1 MMNGY
6 KGAHMKGIKRERF
19 KSVLLVCLVFS
30 SLLLSYLI
38 ITYKPDYELFTRRSQ
53 QKLPEADKNN
63 LVGFLIPD
71 SVVKTY
77 PGMREE
83 AIVPNSITKIAT
95 VEAVKDKKVLK
106 ELLIELANSQSI
118 EVRVRNRNIEDIT
131 TNNTSEKISINYQ
144 ETLDSSLV
152 KSLFFSEENSN
163 VSLEFDTLVMLKDRP
178 NMLYLYKK
186 DDKNYLQVT
195 LKESLY
201 DKINEKFNETKKN
214 YAKYSLNN
222 KFIYLKEADEEKVI
236 DEYSAEEVN
245 ITRLAKDVFEKK
257 DDVRVGADN
266 EITDGYAILKSQN
279 HRIVYTN
286 PSNEGG
292 KEVGTTV
299 AINNTINFLELG
311 YASDTNYQLTTSL
324 DGITIF
330 QETHKESIV
339 FSKEGHADIVSEDN
353 SNGIYRLTSPK
364 KLTKTYLSSKEVN
377 LFEVEKTEYVIN
389 CLYNNTNL
397 KNVTDIVLGYEKTYN
412 KENNSFSYTPAW
424 YVKYNNRYIS
434 FKKIKELVDGG
445 GKL

>member
-1 MMNGY
+1 
-6 KGAHMKGIKRERF
+6 MKGRKREQF

-38 ITYKPDYELFTRRSQ
+38 ITYKPDYELFTRRTQ
-53 QKLPEADKNN
+53 QKVQEGDKNN

-71 SVVKTY
+71 VMVKTY

-83 AIVPNSITKIAT
+83 AIVPNSITKISS
-95 VEAVKDKKVLK
+95 VEAVKDKQTLK
-106 ELLIELANSQSI
+106 ELLVELSKGEST

-131 TNNTSEKISINYQ
+131 TNNTSEKISIVYQ
-144 ETLDSSLV
+144 EVLDSSLV
-152 KSLFFSEENSN
+152 KTLFFSEENSN
-163 VSLEFDTLVMLKDRP
+163 VSLEFDTIVLLKDRP

-195 LKESLY
+195 LKEAVY
-201 DKINEKFNETKKN
+201 DKINEKFNETKKD

-364 KLTKTYLSSKEVN
+364 RLTKTYLSSKEVG

-389 CLYNNTNL
+389 YLYNNTNL

-434 FKKIKELVDGG
+434 FKKIKELVAGG

>member
-1 MMNGY
+1 
-6 KGAHMKGIKRERF
+6 MKGRKRERF
-19 KSVLLVCLVFS
+19 KSILLVCLVFS

-38 ITYKPDYELFTRRSQ
+38 ITYKPDYELFTRRTQ
-53 QKLPEADKNN
+53 QKVQEGDKNN

-71 SVVKTY
+71 VMVKTY

-83 AIVPNSITKIAT
+83 AIVPNSITKISS
-95 VEAVKDKKVLK
+95 VEAVKDKQTLK
-106 ELLIELANSQSI
+106 ELLVELSKGEST

-131 TNNTSEKISINYQ
+131 TNNTSEKISIVYQ
-144 ETLDSSLV
+144 EALDSALV
-152 KSLFFSEENSN
+152 KALFFSEENSN
-163 VSLEFDTLVMLKDRP
+163 VSLEFDTIALLKDRP

-195 LKESLY
+195 LKEAVY
-201 DKINEKFNETKKN
+201 DKINEKFNETKKD

-236 DEYSAEEVN
+236 DEYSVEEVN
-245 ITRLAKDVFEKK
+245 ITRLAKDVFVKK
-257 DDVRVGADN
+257 DDVRVGSDN

-299 AINNTINFLELG
+299 AINNTVNFLELG

-364 KLTKTYLSSKEVN
+364 KLTKTYLSSKQVN

-389 CLYNNTNL
+389 YLYNNTNL

-412 KENNSFSYTPAW
+412 KENNSFSYTPTW
-424 YVKYNNRYIS
+424 YVKYNNRYVS

>member
-1 MMNGY
+1 
-6 KGAHMKGIKRERF
+6 MKGRKRERF
-19 KSVLLVCLVFS
+19 KSILLVCLVFS

-38 ITYKPDYELFTRRSQ
+38 ITYKPDYELFTRRTQ
-53 QKLPEADKNN
+53 QKVQEGDKNN

-71 SVVKTY
+71 VMVKTY

-83 AIVPNSITKIAT
+83 AIVPNSITKISS
-95 VEAVKDKKVLK
+95 VEAVKDKQTLK
-106 ELLIELANSQSI
+106 ELLVELSKGEST
-118 EVRVRNRNIEDIT
+118 EVRVRNKNIEDIT
-131 TNNTSEKISINYQ
+131 TNNTSEKISIVYQ
-144 ETLDSSLV
+144 EALDSTLV
-152 KSLFFSEENSN
+152 KALFFSEENSN
-163 VSLEFDTLVMLKDRP
+163 VSLEFDTIALLKDRP

-195 LKESLY
+195 LKEAVY
-201 DKINEKFNETKKN
+201 DKINEKFNETKKD

-222 KFIYLKEADEEKVI
+222 KFIYLKEVDEEKVI
-236 DEYSAEEVN
+236 DEYSVEEVN
-245 ITRLAKDVFEKK
+245 ITRLAKDVFVKK
-257 DDVRVGADN
+257 DDVRVGSDN

-299 AINNTINFLELG
+299 AINNTVNFLELG

-364 KLTKTYLSSKEVN
+364 KLTKTYLSSKQVN

-389 CLYNNTNL
+389 YLYNNTNL

-412 KENNSFSYTPAW
+412 KENNSFSYTPTW
-424 YVKYNNRYIS
+424 YVKYNNRYVS

>member
-1 MMNGY
+1 
-6 KGAHMKGIKRERF
+6 MKGRKRERF
-19 KSVLLVCLVFS
+19 KSILLVCLVFS

-38 ITYKPDYELFTRRSQ
+38 ITYKPDYELFTRRTQ
-53 QKLPEADKNN
+53 QKVQEGDKNN

-71 SVVKTY
+71 VMVKTY

-83 AIVPNSITKIAT
+83 AIVPNSITKISS
-95 VEAVKDKKVLK
+95 VEAVKDKQTLK
-106 ELLIELANSQSI
+106 ELLVELSKGEST

-131 TNNTSEKISINYQ
+131 TNNTSEKISIVYQ
-144 ETLDSSLV
+144 EALDSALV
-152 KSLFFSEENSN
+152 KALFFSEENSN
-163 VSLEFDTLVMLKDRP
+163 VSLEFDTIALLKDRP

-195 LKESLY
+195 LKEAVY
-201 DKINEKFNETKKN
+201 DKINEKFNETKKD

-364 KLTKTYLSSKEVN
+364 KLTKTYLSSKEVS

-389 CLYNNTNL
+389 YLYNNTNL

-424 YVKYNNRYIS
+424 YVKYNNRYMS

>member
-1 MMNGY
+1 M
-6 KGAHMKGIKRERF
+6 
-19 KSVLLVCLVFS
+19 FS

-38 ITYKPDYELFTRRSQ
+38 ITYKPDYELFTRRTQ
-53 QKLPEADKNN
+53 QKVQEGDKNN

-71 SVVKTY
+71 VMVKTY

-83 AIVPNSITKIAT
+83 AIVPNSITKISS
-95 VEAVKDKKVLK
+95 VEAVKDKQTLK
-106 ELLIELANSQSI
+106 ELLVELSKGEST

-131 TNNTSEKISINYQ
+131 TNNTSEKISIVYQ
-144 ETLDSSLV
+144 EALDSALV
-152 KSLFFSEENSN
+152 KALFFSEENSN
-163 VSLEFDTLVMLKDRP
+163 VSLEFDTIALLKDRP

-195 LKESLY
+195 LKEAVY
-201 DKINEKFNETKKN
+201 DKINEKFNETKKD

-236 DEYSAEEVN
+236 DEYSVEEVN
-245 ITRLAKDVFEKK
+245 ITRLAKDVFVKK
-257 DDVRVGADN
+257 DDVRVGSDN

-299 AINNTINFLELG
+299 AINNTVNFLELG

-364 KLTKTYLSSKEVN
+364 KLTKTYLSSKQVN

-389 CLYNNTNL
+389 YLYNNTNL

-412 KENNSFSYTPAW
+412 KENNSFSYTPTW
-424 YVKYNNRYIS
+424 YVKYNNRYVS

>member
-1 MMNGY
+1 
-6 KGAHMKGIKRERF
+6 MKGRKREQF

-38 ITYKPDYELFTRRSQ
+38 ITYKPDYELFTRRTQ
-53 QKLPEADKNN
+53 QKVQEGDKNN

-71 SVVKTY
+71 VMVKTY

-83 AIVPNSITKIAT
+83 AIVPNSITKISS
-95 VEAVKDKKVLK
+95 VEAVKDKKTLK
-106 ELLIELANSQSI
+106 ELLVELSKGEST

-131 TNNTSEKISINYQ
+131 TNNTSEKISIIYQ
-144 ETLDSSLV
+144 EVLDSSLV
-152 KSLFFSEENSN
+152 KTLFFSKENSN
-163 VSLEFDTLVMLKDRP
+163 VSLEFDTIVLLKDRP

-195 LKESLY
+195 LKEAVY
-201 DKINEKFNETKKN
+201 DKINEKFNETKKD

-364 KLTKTYLSSKEVN
+364 KLTKTYLSSKEVS

-389 CLYNNTNL
+389 YLYNNTNI

-424 YVKYNNRYIS
+424 YVKYNNRYMS

>member
-1 MMNGY
+1 
-6 KGAHMKGIKRERF
+6 MKGRKRERF
-19 KSVLLVCLVFS
+19 KSILLVCLVFS

-38 ITYKPDYELFTRRSQ
+38 ITYKPDYELFTRRTQ
-53 QKLPEADKNN
+53 QKVQEGDKNN

-71 SVVKTY
+71 VMVKTY

-83 AIVPNSITKIAT
+83 AIVPNSITKISS
-95 VEAVKDKKVLK
+95 VEAVKDKQTLK
-106 ELLIELANSQSI
+106 ELLVELSKGEST

-131 TNNTSEKISINYQ
+131 TNNTSEKISIVYQ
-144 ETLDSSLV
+144 EALDSALV
-152 KSLFFSEENSN
+152 KALFFSEENSN
-163 VSLEFDTLVMLKDRP
+163 VSLEFDTIALLKDRP

-195 LKESLY
+195 LKEAVY
-201 DKINEKFNETKKN
+201 DKINEKFNKTKKD

-245 ITRLAKDVFEKK
+245 ITRLAKDVFVKK
-257 DDVRVGADN
+257 DDVRVGSDN

-299 AINNTINFLELG
+299 AINNTVNFLELG

-364 KLTKTYLSSKEVN
+364 KLTKTYLSSKQVN

-389 CLYNNTNL
+389 YLYNNTNL

-412 KENNSFSYTPAW
+412 KENNSFSYTPTW
-424 YVKYNNRYIS
+424 YVKYNNRYVS

>member
-1 MMNGY
+1 
-6 KGAHMKGIKRERF
+6 MKGRKRERF
-19 KSVLLVCLVFS
+19 KSILLVCLVFS

-38 ITYKPDYELFTRRSQ
+38 ITYKPDYELFTRRTQ
-53 QKLPEADKNN
+53 QKVQEGDKNN

-71 SVVKTY
+71 VMVKTY

-83 AIVPNSITKIAT
+83 AIVPNSITKISS
-95 VEAVKDKKVLK
+95 VEAVKDKQTLK
-106 ELLIELANSQSI
+106 ELLVELSKGEST

-131 TNNTSEKISINYQ
+131 TNNTSEKISIVYQ
-144 ETLDSSLV
+144 EALDSALV
-152 KSLFFSEENSN
+152 KALFFSEENSN
-163 VSLEFDTLVMLKDRP
+163 VSLEFDTIALLKDRP

-195 LKESLY
+195 LKEAVY
-201 DKINEKFNETKKN
+201 DKINEKFNETKKD

-236 DEYSAEEVN
+236 DEYSVEEVN
-245 ITRLAKDVFEKK
+245 ITRLAKDVFVKK
-257 DDVRVGADN
+257 DDVRVGSDN

-299 AINNTINFLELG
+299 AINNTVNFLELG

-364 KLTKTYLSSKEVN
+364 KLTKTYLSSKQVN

-389 CLYNNTNL
+389 YLYNNTNL

>member
-1 MMNGY
+1 
-6 KGAHMKGIKRERF
+6 MKGRKRERF
-19 KSVLLVCLVFS
+19 KSILLVCLVFS

-38 ITYKPDYELFTRRSQ
+38 ITYKPDYELFTRRTQ
-53 QKLPEADKNN
+53 QKVQEGDKNN

-71 SVVKTY
+71 VMVKTY

-83 AIVPNSITKIAT
+83 AIVPNSITKISS
-95 VEAVKDKKVLK
+95 VEAVKDKQTLK
-106 ELLIELANSQSI
+106 ELLVELSKGEST

-131 TNNTSEKISINYQ
+131 TNNTSEKISIVYQ
-144 ETLDSSLV
+144 EALDSALV
-152 KSLFFSEENSN
+152 KALFFSEENSN
-163 VSLEFDTLVMLKDRP
+163 VSLEFDTIALLKDRP

-195 LKESLY
+195 LKEAVY
-201 DKINEKFNETKKN
+201 DKINEKFNETKKD

-236 DEYSAEEVN
+236 DEYSVEEVN
-245 ITRLAKDVFEKK
+245 ITRLAKDVFVKK
-257 DDVRVGADN
+257 DDVRVGSDN

-299 AINNTINFLELG
+299 AINNTVNFLELG

-364 KLTKTYLSSKEVN
+364 KLTKTYLSSKQVT

-389 CLYNNTNL
+389 YLYNNTNL

-412 KENNSFSYTPAW
+412 KENNSFSYTPTW
-424 YVKYNNRYIS
+424 YVKYNNRYVS

>member
-1 MMNGY
+1 
-6 KGAHMKGIKRERF
+6 MKGRKREQF

-38 ITYKPDYELFTRRSQ
+38 ITYKPDYELFTRRTQ
-53 QKLPEADKNN
+53 QKVQEGDKNN

-71 SVVKTY
+71 VMVKTY

-83 AIVPNSITKIAT
+83 AIVPNSITKISS
-95 VEAVKDKKVLK
+95 VEAVKDKKTLK
-106 ELLIELANSQSI
+106 ELLVELSKGEST

-131 TNNTSEKISINYQ
+131 TNNTSEKISIIYQ
-144 ETLDSSLV
+144 EVLDSSLV
-152 KSLFFSEENSN
+152 KTLFFSKENSN
-163 VSLEFDTLVMLKDRP
+163 VSLEFDTIVLLKDRP

-195 LKESLY
+195 LKEAVY
-201 DKINEKFNETKKN
+201 DKINEKFNETKKD

-330 QETHKESIV
+330 QETHKEAIV

-389 CLYNNTNL
+389 YLYNNTNL

>member
-1 MMNGY
+1 
-6 KGAHMKGIKRERF
+6 MKGRKRERF
-19 KSVLLVCLVFS
+19 KSILLVCLVFS

-38 ITYKPDYELFTRRSQ
+38 ITYKPDYELFTRRTQ
-53 QKLPEADKNN
+53 QKVQEGDKNN

-71 SVVKTY
+71 VMVKTY

-83 AIVPNSITKIAT
+83 AIVPNSITKISS
-95 VEAVKDKKVLK
+95 VEAVKDKQTLK
-106 ELLIELANSQSI
+106 ELLVELSKGEST

-131 TNNTSEKISINYQ
+131 TNNTSEKISIVYQ
-144 ETLDSSLV
+144 EALDSALV
-152 KSLFFSEENSN
+152 KALFFSEENSN
-163 VSLEFDTLVMLKDRP
+163 VSLEFDTIALLKDRP

-195 LKESLY
+195 LKEAVY
-201 DKINEKFNETKKN
+201 DKINEKFNETKKD

-236 DEYSAEEVN
+236 DEYSVEEVN
-245 ITRLAKDVFEKK
+245 ITRLAKDVFVKK
-257 DDVRVGADN
+257 DDVRVGSDN

-299 AINNTINFLELG
+299 AINNTVNFLELG

-330 QETHKESIV
+330 QETYKESIV

-364 KLTKTYLSSKEVN
+364 KLTKTYLSSKQVN

-389 CLYNNTNL
+389 YLYNNTNL

-412 KENNSFSYTPAW
+412 KENNSFSYTPTW
-424 YVKYNNRYIS
+424 YVKYNNRYVS

>member
-1 MMNGY
+1 M
-6 KGAHMKGIKRERF
+6 
-19 KSVLLVCLVFS
+19 
-30 SLLLSYLI
+30 
-38 ITYKPDYELFTRRSQ
+38 
-53 QKLPEADKNN
+53 
-63 LVGFLIPD
+63 
-71 SVVKTY
+71 VKTY

-83 AIVPNSITKIAT
+83 AIVPNSITKISS
-95 VEAVKDKKVLK
+95 VEAVKDKKTLK
-106 ELLIELANSQSI
+106 ELLVELSKGEST

-131 TNNTSEKISINYQ
+131 TNNTSEKISIIYQ
-144 ETLDSSLV
+144 EVLDSSLV
-152 KSLFFSEENSN
+152 KTLFFSKENSN
-163 VSLEFDTLVMLKDRP
+163 VSLEFDTIVLLKDRP

-195 LKESLY
+195 LKEAVY
-201 DKINEKFNETKKN
+201 DKINEKFNETKKD

-364 KLTKTYLSSKEVN
+364 KLTKTYLSSKEVS

-389 CLYNNTNL
+389 YLYNNTNL

-424 YVKYNNRYIS
+424 YVKYNNRYMS

>member
-1 MMNGY
+1 
-6 KGAHMKGIKRERF
+6 MKGRKREQF

-38 ITYKPDYELFTRRSQ
+38 ITYKPDYELFTRRTQ
-53 QKLPEADKNN
+53 QKVQEGNKNN

-71 SVVKTY
+71 VMVKTY

-83 AIVPNSITKIAT
+83 AIVPNSITKISS
-95 VEAVKDKKVLK
+95 VEAVKDKQTLK
-106 ELLIELANSQSI
+106 ELLVELSKGEST

-131 TNNTSEKISINYQ
+131 TNNTSEKISIVYQ
-144 ETLDSSLV
+144 EVLDSSLV
-152 KSLFFSEENSN
+152 KTLFFSEENSN
-163 VSLEFDTLVMLKDRP
+163 VSLEFDTIVLLKDRP

-195 LKESLY
+195 LKEAVY
-201 DKINEKFNETKKN
+201 DKINEKFNETKKD

-257 DDVRVGADN
+257 DDVRVGTDN

-389 CLYNNTNL
+389 YLYNNTNL

>member
-1 MMNGY
+1 
-6 KGAHMKGIKRERF
+6 MKGRKREQF

-38 ITYKPDYELFTRRSQ
+38 ITYKPDYELFTRRTQ
-53 QKLPEADKNN
+53 QKVQEGDKNN

-71 SVVKTY
+71 VMVKTY

-83 AIVPNSITKIAT
+83 AIVPNSITKISS
-95 VEAVKDKKVLK
+95 VEAVKDKKTLK
-106 ELLIELANSQSI
+106 ELLVELSKGEST

-131 TNNTSEKISINYQ
+131 TNNTSEKISIIYQ
-144 ETLDSSLV
+144 EVLDSSLV
-152 KSLFFSEENSN
+152 KTLFFLKENSN
-163 VSLEFDTLVMLKDRP
+163 VSLEFDTIVLLKDRP

-195 LKESLY
+195 LKEAVY
-201 DKINEKFNETKKN
+201 DKINEKFNETKKD

-364 KLTKTYLSSKEVN
+364 KLTKTYLSSKEVS

-389 CLYNNTNL
+389 YLYNNTNL

>member
-1 MMNGY
+1 
-6 KGAHMKGIKRERF
+6 MKGRKRERF
-19 KSVLLVCLVFS
+19 KSILLVCLVFS

-38 ITYKPDYELFTRRSQ
+38 ITYKPDYELFTRRTQ
-53 QKLPEADKNN
+53 QKVQEGDKNN

-71 SVVKTY
+71 VMVKTY

-83 AIVPNSITKIAT
+83 AIVPNSITKISS
-95 VEAVKDKKVLK
+95 VEAVKDKQTLK
-106 ELLIELANSQSI
+106 ELLVELSKGEST

-131 TNNTSEKISINYQ
+131 TNNTSEKISIVYQ
-144 ETLDSSLV
+144 EALDSALV
-152 KSLFFSEENSN
+152 KALFFSEENSN
-163 VSLEFDTLVMLKDRP
+163 VSLEFDTIALLKDRP

-195 LKESLY
+195 LKEAVY
-201 DKINEKFNETKKN
+201 DKINEKFNETKKD

-236 DEYSAEEVN
+236 DEYSVEEVN
-245 ITRLAKDVFEKK
+245 IIRLAKDVFVKK
-257 DDVRVGADN
+257 DDVRVGSDN

-299 AINNTINFLELG
+299 AINNTVNFLELG

-364 KLTKTYLSSKEVN
+364 KLTKIYLSSKQVN

-389 CLYNNTNL
+389 YLYNNTNL

-412 KENNSFSYTPAW
+412 KENNSFSYTPTW
-424 YVKYNNRYIS
+424 YVKYNNRYVS

>member
-1 MMNGY
+1 
-6 KGAHMKGIKRERF
+6 MKGRKREQF
-19 KSVLLVCLVFS
+19 KSILLVCLVFS

-38 ITYKPDYELFTRRSQ
+38 ITYKPDYELFTRRTQ
-53 QKLPEADKNN
+53 QKVQEGDKNN

-71 SVVKTY
+71 VMVKTY

-83 AIVPNSITKIAT
+83 AIVPNSITKISS
-95 VEAVKDKKVLK
+95 VEAVKDKKTLK
-106 ELLIELANSQSI
+106 ELLVELSKGEST

-131 TNNTSEKISINYQ
+131 TNNTSEKISIIYQ
-144 ETLDSSLV
+144 EVLDSSLV
-152 KSLFFSEENSN
+152 KTLFFSKENSN
-163 VSLEFDTLVMLKDRP
+163 VSLEFDTIVLLKDRP

-195 LKESLY
+195 LKEAVY
-201 DKINEKFNETKKN
+201 DKINEKFNETKKD

-299 AINNTINFLELG
+299 AINNTINFLESG

-389 CLYNNTNL
+389 YLYNNTNL

>member
-1 MMNGY
+1 
-6 KGAHMKGIKRERF
+6 MKGRKRERF
-19 KSVLLVCLVFS
+19 KSILLVCLVFS

-38 ITYKPDYELFTRRSQ
+38 ITYKPDYELFTRRTQ
-53 QKLPEADKNN
+53 QKVQEGDKNN

-71 SVVKTY
+71 VMVKTY

-83 AIVPNSITKIAT
+83 AIVPNSITKISS
-95 VEAVKDKKVLK
+95 VEAVKDKQTLK
-106 ELLIELANSQSI
+106 ELLVELSKGEST

-131 TNNTSEKISINYQ
+131 TNNTSEKISIVYK
-144 ETLDSSLV
+144 EALDSALV
-152 KSLFFSEENSN
+152 KALFFSEENSN
-163 VSLEFDTLVMLKDRP
+163 VSLEFDTIALLKDRP

-186 DDKNYLQVT
+186 DDKNYLQVM
-195 LKESLY
+195 LKEAVY
-201 DKINEKFNETKKN
+201 DKINEKFNETKKD

-236 DEYSAEEVN
+236 DEYSVEEVN
-245 ITRLAKDVFEKK
+245 ITRLAKDVFVKK
-257 DDVRVGADN
+257 DDVRVGSDN
-266 EITDGYAILKSQN
+266 EVTDGYAILKSQN

-299 AINNTINFLELG
+299 AINNTVNFLELG

-364 KLTKTYLSSKEVN
+364 KLTKTYLSSKQVN

-389 CLYNNTNL
+389 YLYNNTNL

-412 KENNSFSYTPAW
+412 KENNSFSYTPTW
-424 YVKYNNRYIS
+424 YVKYNNRYVS

>member
-1 MMNGY
+1 
-6 KGAHMKGIKRERF
+6 MKGRKREQF

-38 ITYKPDYELFTRRSQ
+38 ITYKPDYELFTRRTQ
-53 QKLPEADKNN
+53 QKVQEGDKNN

-71 SVVKTY
+71 VMVKTY

-83 AIVPNSITKIAT
+83 AIVPNSITKISS
-95 VEAVKDKKVLK
+95 VEAVKDKKTLK
-106 ELLIELANSQSI
+106 ELLVELSKGEST

-131 TNNTSEKISINYQ
+131 TNNTSEKISIIYQ
-144 ETLDSSLV
+144 EVLDSSLV
-152 KSLFFSEENSN
+152 KTLFFSKENSN
-163 VSLEFDTLVMLKDRP
+163 VSLEFDTIVLLKDRP

-195 LKESLY
+195 LKEAVY
-201 DKINEKFNETKKN
+201 DKINEKFNETKKD

-364 KLTKTYLSSKEVN
+364 KLTKTYLSSKEVS
-377 LFEVEKTEYVIN
+377 LFKVEKTEYVIN
-389 CLYNNTNL
+389 YLYNNTNL

-424 YVKYNNRYIS
+424 YVKYNNRYMS

>member
-1 MMNGY
+1 
-6 KGAHMKGIKRERF
+6 MKGRKREQF

-38 ITYKPDYELFTRRSQ
+38 ITYKPDYELFTRRTQ
-53 QKLPEADKNN
+53 QKVQEGDKNN

-71 SVVKTY
+71 VMVKTY

-83 AIVPNSITKIAT
+83 AIVPNSITKISS
-95 VEAVKDKKVLK
+95 VEAVKDKQTLK
-106 ELLIELANSQSI
+106 ELLVELSKGEST

-131 TNNTSEKISINYQ
+131 TNNTSEKISIVYQ
-144 ETLDSSLV
+144 EVLDSSLV
-152 KSLFFSEENSN
+152 KTLFFSEENSN
-163 VSLEFDTLVMLKDRP
+163 VSLEFDTIVLLKYRP

-195 LKESLY
+195 LKEAVY
-201 DKINEKFNETKKN
+201 DKINEKFNETKKD

-292 KEVGTTV
+292 KEVGATV

-311 YASDTNYQLTTSL
+311 YTSDTNYQLTTSF

-330 QETHKESIV
+330 QETYKESIV

-364 KLTKTYLSSKEVN
+364 RLTKTYLSSKEVG

-389 CLYNNTNL
+389 YLYNNTNL

-434 FKKIKELVDGG
+434 FKKIKELVAGG

>member
-1 MMNGY
+1 
-6 KGAHMKGIKRERF
+6 MKGRKRERF
-19 KSVLLVCLVFS
+19 KSILLVCLVFS

-38 ITYKPDYELFTRRSQ
+38 ITYKPDYELFTRRTQ
-53 QKLPEADKNN
+53 QKVQEGDKNN

-71 SVVKTY
+71 VIVKTY

-83 AIVPNSITKIAT
+83 AIVPNSITKISS
-95 VEAVKDKKVLK
+95 VEAVKDKKTLK
-106 ELLIELANSQSI
+106 ELLVELSKGESA

-131 TNNTSEKISINYQ
+131 TNNTSEKISIIYQ
-144 ETLDSSLV
+144 EVLDSSLV
-152 KSLFFSEENSN
+152 KTLLFSEENSN
-163 VSLEFDTLVMLKDRP
+163 VSLEFDTIVLLKDRP

-195 LKESLY
+195 LKEAVY
-201 DKINEKFNETKKN
+201 DKINEKFNETKKD

-257 DDVRVGADN
+257 DDVRVGTDN

-364 KLTKTYLSSKEVN
+364 RLTKTYLSSKEVG
-377 LFEVEKTEYVIN
+377 LFEVEKMEYVIN
-389 CLYNNTNL
+389 YLYNNTNL
-397 KNVTDIVLGYEKTYN
+397 KNVTDIVLGYEKAYN

-424 YVKYNNRYIS
+424 YVKYNNRYMS
-434 FKKIKELVDGG
+434 FKKIKELVAGG

>member
-1 MMNGY
+1 
-6 KGAHMKGIKRERF
+6 MKGRKREQY
-19 KSVLLVCLVFS
+19 KSILLVCLVFS

-38 ITYKPDYELFTRRSQ
+38 ITYKPDYELFTRRTQ
-53 QKLPEADKNN
+53 QKVQEGDKNN

-71 SVVKTY
+71 VMVKTY

-83 AIVPNSITKIAT
+83 AIVPNSITKISS
-95 VEAVKDKKVLK
+95 VEAVKDKKTLK
-106 ELLIELANSQSI
+106 ELLVELSKGEST

-131 TNNTSEKISINYQ
+131 TNNTSEKISIIYQ
-144 ETLDSSLV
+144 EVLDSSLV
-152 KSLFFSEENSN
+152 KTLFFLKENSN
-163 VSLEFDTLVMLKDRP
+163 VSLEFDTIVLLKDRP

-195 LKESLY
+195 LKEAVY
-201 DKINEKFNETKKN
+201 DKINEKFNETKKD

-299 AINNTINFLELG
+299 AINNTVNFLELG

-364 KLTKTYLSSKEVN
+364 KLTKTYLSSKQVN

-389 CLYNNTNL
+389 YLYNNTNL

>member
-1 MMNGY
+1 
-6 KGAHMKGIKRERF
+6 MKGRKREQF

-38 ITYKPDYELFTRRSQ
+38 ITYKPDYELFTRRTQ
-53 QKLPEADKNN
+53 QKVQEGDKNN

-71 SVVKTY
+71 VMVKTY

-83 AIVPNSITKIAT
+83 AIVPNSITKISS
-95 VEAVKDKKVLK
+95 VEAVKDKQTLK
-106 ELLIELANSQSI
+106 ELLVELSKGEST

-131 TNNTSEKISINYQ
+131 TNNTSEKISIVYQ
-144 ETLDSSLV
+144 EALDSALV
-152 KSLFFSEENSN
+152 KALFFSEENSN
-163 VSLEFDTLVMLKDRP
+163 VSLEFDTIALLKDRP

-195 LKESLY
+195 LKEAVY
-201 DKINEKFNETKKN
+201 DKINEKFNETKKD

-236 DEYSAEEVN
+236 DEYSVEEVN
-245 ITRLAKDVFEKK
+245 ITRLAKDVFVKK
-257 DDVRVGADN
+257 DDVRVGSDN

-299 AINNTINFLELG
+299 AINNTVNFLELG

-364 KLTKTYLSSKEVN
+364 KLTKTYLSSKQVN

-389 CLYNNTNL
+389 YLYNNTNL

-412 KENNSFSYTPAW
+412 KENNSFSYTPTW
-424 YVKYNNRYIS
+424 YVKYNNRYVS

>member
-1 MMNGY
+1 
-6 KGAHMKGIKRERF
+6 MKGRKREQF
-19 KSVLLVCLVFS
+19 KSILLVCLVFS

-38 ITYKPDYELFTRRSQ
+38 ITYKPDYELFTRRTQ
-53 QKLPEADKNN
+53 QKVQEGDKNN

-71 SVVKTY
+71 VMVKTY

-83 AIVPNSITKIAT
+83 AIVPNSITKISS
-95 VEAVKDKKVLK
+95 VEAVKDKQTLK
-106 ELLIELANSQSI
+106 ELLVELSKGEST

-131 TNNTSEKISINYQ
+131 TNNTSEKISIVYQ
-144 ETLDSSLV
+144 EALDSALV
-152 KSLFFSEENSN
+152 KALFFSEENSN
-163 VSLEFDTLVMLKDRP
+163 VSLEFDTIALLKDRP

-195 LKESLY
+195 LKEAVY
-201 DKINEKFNETKKN
+201 DKINEKFNETKKD

-245 ITRLAKDVFEKK
+245 ITRLAKDVFVKK
-257 DDVRVGADN
+257 DDVRVGSDN

-299 AINNTINFLELG
+299 AINNTVNFLELG

-364 KLTKTYLSSKEVN
+364 KLTKTYLSSKQVN

-389 CLYNNTNL
+389 YLYNNTNL

>member
-1 MMNGY
+1 
-6 KGAHMKGIKRERF
+6 MKGRKRERF
-19 KSVLLVCLVFS
+19 KSILLVCLVFS

-38 ITYKPDYELFTRRSQ
+38 ITYKPDYELFTRRTQ
-53 QKLPEADKNN
+53 QKVQEGDKNN

-71 SVVKTY
+71 VMVKTY

-83 AIVPNSITKIAT
+83 AIVPNSITKISS
-95 VEAVKDKKVLK
+95 VEAVKDKQTLK
-106 ELLIELANSQSI
+106 ELLVELSKGEST

-131 TNNTSEKISINYQ
+131 TNNTSEKISIVYQ
-144 ETLDSSLV
+144 EALDSALV
-152 KSLFFSEENSN
+152 KALFFSEENSN
-163 VSLEFDTLVMLKDRP
+163 VSLEFDTIALLKDRP

-195 LKESLY
+195 LKEAVY
-201 DKINEKFNETKKN
+201 DKINEKFNETKKD

-236 DEYSAEEVN
+236 DEYSVEEVN
-245 ITRLAKDVFEKK
+245 ITRLAKDVFVKK
-257 DDVRVGADN
+257 DDVRVGSDN

-299 AINNTINFLELG
+299 AINNTVNFLELG

-330 QETHKESIV
+330 QETYKESIV

-364 KLTKTYLSSKEVN
+364 KLTKTYLSSKQVN

-389 CLYNNTNL
+389 YLYNNTNL

-412 KENNSFSYTPAW
+412 KENNSFSYTPTW

>member
-1 MMNGY
+1 
-6 KGAHMKGIKRERF
+6 MKGKKRERF
-19 KSVLLVCLVFS
+19 KSILLVCLVFS

-38 ITYKPDYELFTRRSQ
+38 ITYKPDYELFTRRTQ
-53 QKLPEADKNN
+53 QKVQEGDKNN

-71 SVVKTY
+71 VMVKTY

-83 AIVPNSITKIAT
+83 AIVPNSITKISS
-95 VEAVKDKKVLK
+95 VEAVKDKQTLK
-106 ELLIELANSQSI
+106 ELLVELSKGEST

-131 TNNTSEKISINYQ
+131 TNNTSEKISIVYQ
-144 ETLDSSLV
+144 EALDSALV
-152 KSLFFSEENSN
+152 KALFFSEENSN
-163 VSLEFDTLVMLKDRP
+163 VSLEFDTIALLKDRP

-195 LKESLY
+195 LKEAVY
-201 DKINEKFNETKKN
+201 DKINEKFNETKKD

-236 DEYSAEEVN
+236 DEYSVEEVN
-245 ITRLAKDVFEKK
+245 ITRLAKDVFVKK
-257 DDVRVGADN
+257 DDVRVGSDN

-299 AINNTINFLELG
+299 AINNTVNFLELG
-311 YASDTNYQLTTSL
+311 YAGDTNYQLTTSL

-364 KLTKTYLSSKEVN
+364 KLTKTYLSSKQVN

-389 CLYNNTNL
+389 YLYNNTNL

-412 KENNSFSYTPAW
+412 KENNSFSYTPTW
-424 YVKYNNRYIS
+424 YVKYNNRYVS

>member
-1 MMNGY
+1 
-6 KGAHMKGIKRERF
+6 MKGRKRERF
-19 KSVLLVCLVFS
+19 KSILLVCLVFS

-38 ITYKPDYELFTRRSQ
+38 ITYKPDYELFTRRTQ
-53 QKLPEADKNN
+53 QKVQEGDKNN

-71 SVVKTY
+71 VMVKTY

-83 AIVPNSITKIAT
+83 AIVPNSITKISS
-95 VEAVKDKKVLK
+95 VEAVKDKQTLK
-106 ELLIELANSQSI
+106 ELLVELSKGEST

-131 TNNTSEKISINYQ
+131 TNNTSEKISIVYQ
-144 ETLDSSLV
+144 EALDSALV
-152 KSLFFSEENSN
+152 KALFFSEENSN
-163 VSLEFDTLVMLKDRP
+163 VSLEFDTIALLKDRP

-195 LKESLY
+195 LKEAVY
-201 DKINEKFNETKKN
+201 DKINEKFNETKKD

-236 DEYSAEEVN
+236 DEYSVEEVN
-245 ITRLAKDVFEKK
+245 ITRLAKDVFVKK
-257 DDVRVGADN
+257 DDVRVGSDN

-299 AINNTINFLELG
+299 AINNTVNFLELG

-364 KLTKTYLSSKEVN
+364 KLTKTYLSSKQVN

-389 CLYNNTNL
+389 YLYNNTNL

-412 KENNSFSYTPAW
+412 KESNSFSYTPAW

-434 FKKIKELVDGG
+434 FKKIKELVAGG

>member
-1 MMNGY
+1 
-6 KGAHMKGIKRERF
+6 MKGRKRERF
-19 KSVLLVCLVFS
+19 KSILLVCLVFS

-38 ITYKPDYELFTRRSQ
+38 ITYKPDYELFTRRTQ
-53 QKLPEADKNN
+53 QKVQEGDKNN

-71 SVVKTY
+71 VMVKTY

-83 AIVPNSITKIAT
+83 AIVPNSITKISS
-95 VEAVKDKKVLK
+95 VEAVKDKQTLK
-106 ELLIELANSQSI
+106 ELLVELSKGEST

-131 TNNTSEKISINYQ
+131 TNNTSEKISIVYK
-144 ETLDSSLV
+144 EALDSALV
-152 KSLFFSEENSN
+152 KALFFSEENSN
-163 VSLEFDTLVMLKDRP
+163 VSLEFDTIALLKDRP

-186 DDKNYLQVT
+186 DDKNYLQVM
-195 LKESLY
+195 LKEAVY
-201 DKINEKFNETKKN
+201 DKINEKFNETKKD

-236 DEYSAEEVN
+236 DEYSVEEVN
-245 ITRLAKDVFEKK
+245 ITRLAKDVFVKK
-257 DDVRVGADN
+257 DDVRVGSDN

-299 AINNTINFLELG
+299 AINNTVNFLELG

-364 KLTKTYLSSKEVN
+364 KLTKTYLSSKQVN

-389 CLYNNTNL
+389 YLYNNTNL

-412 KENNSFSYTPAW
+412 KENNSFSYTPTW
-424 YVKYNNRYIS
+424 YVKYNNRYVS

>member
-1 MMNGY
+1 MNGY

-71 SVVKTY
+71 SVVKIY

-131 TNNTSEKISINYQ
+131 TNSTSEKISINYQ

-195 LKESLY
+195 LKEAVY
-201 DKINEKFNETKKN
+201 DKINEKFNENKKD
-214 YAKYSLNN
+214 YSKYSLNN
-222 KFIYLKEADEEKVI
+222 RFIYLKDTDEEKVI
-236 DEYSAEEVN
+236 DEYNAEEVS

-292 KEVGTTV
+292 KEVGATV

-311 YASDTNYQLTTSL
+311 YTSDTNYQLTTSF

-330 QETHKESIV
+330 QETYKESIV

-364 KLTKTYLSSKEVN
+364 RLTKTYLSSKEVG

-389 CLYNNTNL
+389 YLYNNTNL

-434 FKKIKELVDGG
+434 FKKIKELVAGG

>member
-1 MMNGY
+1 
-6 KGAHMKGIKRERF
+6 MKGRKRERF
-19 KSVLLVCLVFS
+19 KSILLVCLVFS

-38 ITYKPDYELFTRRSQ
+38 ITYKPDYELFTRRTQ
-53 QKLPEADKNN
+53 QKVQEGDKNN

-71 SVVKTY
+71 VMVKTY

-83 AIVPNSITKIAT
+83 AIVPNSITKISS
-95 VEAVKDKKVLK
+95 VEAVKDEKTLK
-106 ELLIELANSQSI
+106 ELLVELSKGESA

-131 TNNTSEKISINYQ
+131 TNNTSEKISIIYQ
-144 ETLDSSLV
+144 EVLDSSLV
-152 KSLFFSEENSN
+152 KTLLFSEENSN
-163 VSLEFDTLVMLKDRP
+163 VSLEFDTIVLLKDRP

-195 LKESLY
+195 LKEAVY
-201 DKINEKFNETKKN
+201 DKINEKFNETKKD

-257 DDVRVGADN
+257 DDVRVGTDN
-266 EITDGYAILKSQN
+266 EITDGYAIFKSQN
-279 HRIVYTN
+279 YRIVYTN

-330 QETHKESIV
+330 QETYKESIV

-389 CLYNNTNL
+389 YLYNNTNL
-397 KNVTDIVLGYEKTYN
+397 KNITDIVLGYEKTYN
-412 KENNSFSYTPAW
+412 KENNSFSYTPTW

>member
-1 MMNGY
+1 
-6 KGAHMKGIKRERF
+6 MKGRKRERF
-19 KSVLLVCLVFS
+19 KSILLVCLVFS

-38 ITYKPDYELFTRRSQ
+38 ITYKPDYELFTRRTQ
-53 QKLPEADKNN
+53 QKVQEGDKNN

-71 SVVKTY
+71 VMVKTY

-83 AIVPNSITKIAT
+83 AIVPNSITKISS
-95 VEAVKDKKVLK
+95 VEAVKDKQTLK
-106 ELLIELANSQSI
+106 ELLVELSKGEST

-131 TNNTSEKISINYQ
+131 TNNTSEKISIVYQ
-144 ETLDSSLV
+144 EVLDSALV
-152 KSLFFSEENSN
+152 KALFFSEENSN
-163 VSLEFDTLVMLKDRP
+163 VSLEFDTIALLKDRP

-195 LKESLY
+195 LKEAVY
-201 DKINEKFNETKKN
+201 DKINEKFNETKKD

-236 DEYSAEEVN
+236 DEYSVEEVN
-245 ITRLAKDVFEKK
+245 ITRLAKDVFVKK
-257 DDVRVGADN
+257 DDVRVGSDN

-299 AINNTINFLELG
+299 AINNTVNFLELG

-364 KLTKTYLSSKEVN
+364 KLTKTYLSSKQVN

-389 CLYNNTNL
+389 YLYNNTNL

-412 KENNSFSYTPAW
+412 KENNSFSYTPTW
-424 YVKYNNRYIS
+424 YVKYNNRYVS
-434 FKKIKELVDGG
+434 FKKIKKLVDGG

>member
-1 MMNGY
+1 MVVGR
-6 KGAHMKGIKRERF
+6 AFMKGRKRERF
-19 KSVLLVCLVFS
+19 KSILLVCLVFS

-38 ITYKPDYELFTRRSQ
+38 ITYKPDYELFTRRTQ
-53 QKLPEADKNN
+53 QKVQEGDKNN

-71 SVVKTY
+71 VMVKTY

-83 AIVPNSITKIAT
+83 AIVPNSITKISS
-95 VEAVKDKKVLK
+95 VEAVKDKQTLK
-106 ELLIELANSQSI
+106 ELLVELSKGKST

-131 TNNTSEKISINYQ
+131 TNNTSEKISIVYQ
-144 ETLDSSLV
+144 EALDSALV
-152 KSLFFSEENSN
+152 KALFFSEENSN
-163 VSLEFDTLVMLKDRP
+163 VSLEFDTIALLKDRP

-195 LKESLY
+195 LKEAVY
-201 DKINEKFNETKKN
+201 DKINEKFNETKKD

-236 DEYSAEEVN
+236 DEYSVEEVN
-245 ITRLAKDVFEKK
+245 ITRLAKDVFVKK
-257 DDVRVGADN
+257 DDVRVGSDN

-299 AINNTINFLELG
+299 AISNTVNFLELG

-364 KLTKTYLSSKEVN
+364 KLTKTYLSSKQVN

-389 CLYNNTNL
+389 YLYNNTNL

-412 KENNSFSYTPAW
+412 KENNSFSYTPTW
-424 YVKYNNRYIS
+424 YVKYNNRYVS

>member
-1 MMNGY
+1 MRS
-6 KGAHMKGIKRERF
+6 KRKETV
-19 KSVLLVCLVFS
+19 KSVVLAILVLM
-30 SLLLSYLI
+30 SLTLSYLI
-38 ITYKPDYELFTRRSQ
+38 ITYQPDYEIFTKRTT
-53 QKLPEADKNN
+53 QKSVESDKNSLLN
-63 LVGFLIPD
+63 FLIPD
-71 SVVKTY
+71 SVVKNY
-77 PGMREE
+77 EGSREE
-83 AIVPNSITKIAT
+83 AIVQNSITKVASVDAI
-95 VEAVKDKKVLK
+95 KDKKVLK
-106 ELLIELANSQSI
+106 DLLSVISDSESTES
-118 EVRVRNRNIEDIT
+118 RVRNRNIEDIT

-178 NMLYLYKK
+178 NMLDLYKK

-195 LKESLY
+195 LKEAVY
-201 DKINEKFNETKKN
+201 DKINEKFNETKKD

-311 YASDTNYQLTTSL
+311 YASDTNYQLTTSF

-330 QETHKESIV
+330 QETYKESIV

-389 CLYNNTNL
+389 YLYNNTNL

-412 KENNSFSYTPAW
+412 KENNSFSYTPEW
-424 YVKYNNRYIS
+424 NVKYNNRYIS
-434 FKKIKELVDGG
+434 FKKIKELVAGG

>member
-1 MMNGY
+1 
-6 KGAHMKGIKRERF
+6 MKGRKRERF
-19 KSVLLVCLVFS
+19 KSILLVCLVFS

-38 ITYKPDYELFTRRSQ
+38 ITYKPDYELFTRRTQ
-53 QKLPEADKNN
+53 QKVQEGDKNN

-71 SVVKTY
+71 VMVKTY

-83 AIVPNSITKIAT
+83 AIVPNSITKISS
-95 VEAVKDKKVLK
+95 VEAVKDKQTLK
-106 ELLIELANSQSI
+106 ELLVELSKGEST

-131 TNNTSEKISINYQ
+131 TNNTSEKISIVYQ
-144 ETLDSSLV
+144 EALDSALV
-152 KSLFFSEENSN
+152 KALFFSEENSN
-163 VSLEFDTLVMLKDRP
+163 VSLEFDTIALLKDRP

-195 LKESLY
+195 LKEAVY
-201 DKINEKFNETKKN
+201 DKINEKFNETKKD

-236 DEYSAEEVN
+236 DEYSVEEVN
-245 ITRLAKDVFEKK
+245 ITRLAKDVFVKK
-257 DDVRVGADN
+257 DDVRVGSDN

-292 KEVGTTV
+292 EEVGTTV
-299 AINNTINFLELG
+299 AINNTVNFLELG

-364 KLTKTYLSSKEVN
+364 KLTKTYLSSKQVN

-389 CLYNNTNL
+389 YLYNNTNL

-412 KENNSFSYTPAW
+412 KENNSFSYTPTW
-424 YVKYNNRYIS
+424 YVKYNNRYVS

>member
-1 MMNGY
+1 
-6 KGAHMKGIKRERF
+6 MKGRKREQY
-19 KSVLLVCLVFS
+19 KSILLVCLVFS

-38 ITYKPDYELFTRRSQ
+38 ITYKPDYELFTRRTQ
-53 QKLPEADKNN
+53 QKVQEGDKNN

-71 SVVKTY
+71 VMVKTY

-83 AIVPNSITKIAT
+83 AIVPNSITKISS
-95 VEAVKDKKVLK
+95 VEAVKDKKTLK
-106 ELLIELANSQSI
+106 ELLVELSKGEST

-131 TNNTSEKISINYQ
+131 TNNTSEKISIIYQ
-144 ETLDSSLV
+144 EVLDSSLV
-152 KSLFFSEENSN
+152 KTLFFSKENSN
-163 VSLEFDTLVMLKDRP
+163 VSLEFDTIVLLKDRP

-195 LKESLY
+195 LKEAVY
-201 DKINEKFNETKKN
+201 DKINEKFNETKKD

-311 YASDTNYQLTTSL
+311 YASDTNYQLTTSF

-330 QETHKESIV
+330 QETYKESIV

-389 CLYNNTNL
+389 YLYNNTNL

-434 FKKIKELVDGG
+434 FKKIKELVAGG

>member
-1 MMNGY
+1 
-6 KGAHMKGIKRERF
+6 MKGRKRERF
-19 KSVLLVCLVFS
+19 KSILLVCLVFS

-38 ITYKPDYELFTRRSQ
+38 ITYKPDYELFTRRTQ
-53 QKLPEADKNN
+53 QKVQEGDKNN

-71 SVVKTY
+71 VMVKTY

-83 AIVPNSITKIAT
+83 AIVPNSITKISS
-95 VEAVKDKKVLK
+95 VEAVKDKQTLK
-106 ELLIELANSQSI
+106 ELLVELSKGEST

-131 TNNTSEKISINYQ
+131 TNNTSEKISIVYQ
-144 ETLDSSLV
+144 EALDSALV
-152 KSLFFSEENSN
+152 KALFFSEENSN
-163 VSLEFDTLVMLKDRP
+163 VSLEFDTIALLKDRP

-195 LKESLY
+195 LKEAVY
-201 DKINEKFNETKKN
+201 DKINEKFNETKKD

-236 DEYSAEEVN
+236 DEYSVEEVN
-245 ITRLAKDVFEKK
+245 ITRLAKDVFVKK
-257 DDVRVGADN
+257 DDVRVGSDN

-299 AINNTINFLELG
+299 AINNTVNFLELG

-364 KLTKTYLSSKEVN
+364 KLTKTYLSSKQVN

-389 CLYNNTNL
+389 YLYNNTNL

-412 KENNSFSYTPAW
+412 KENNSFSYTPTW
-424 YVKYNNRYIS
+424 YVKYNNRYVS
-434 FKKIKELVDGG
+434 FKKIKELVAGG

>member
-1 MMNGY
+1 
-6 KGAHMKGIKRERF
+6 MKGRKREQF
-19 KSVLLVCLVFS
+19 KSILLVCLVFS

-38 ITYKPDYELFTRRSQ
+38 ITYKPDYELFTRRTQ
-53 QKLPEADKNN
+53 QKVQEGDKNN

-71 SVVKTY
+71 VMVKTY

-83 AIVPNSITKIAT
+83 AIVPNSITKISS
-95 VEAVKDKKVLK
+95 VEAVKDKKTLK
-106 ELLIELANSQSI
+106 ELLVELSKGEST

-131 TNNTSEKISINYQ
+131 TNNTSEKISIIYQ
-144 ETLDSSLV
+144 EVLDSSLV
-152 KSLFFSEENSN
+152 KTLFFSKENSN
-163 VSLEFDTLVMLKDRP
+163 VSLEFDTIVLLKDRP

-195 LKESLY
+195 LKEAVY
-201 DKINEKFNETKKN
+201 DKINEKFNETKKD

-222 KFIYLKEADEEKVI
+222 KFIYLKEVDEEKVI

-389 CLYNNTNL
+389 YLYNNTNL

-424 YVKYNNRYIS
+424 YVKYNNRYMS

>member
-1 MMNGY
+1 
-6 KGAHMKGIKRERF
+6 MKGRKRERF
-19 KSVLLVCLVFS
+19 KSILLVCLVFS

-38 ITYKPDYELFTRRSQ
+38 ITYKPDYELFTRRTQ
-53 QKLPEADKNN
+53 QKVQEGDKNN

-71 SVVKTY
+71 VMVKTY

-83 AIVPNSITKIAT
+83 AIVPNSITKISS
-95 VEAVKDKKVLK
+95 VEAVKDKQTLK
-106 ELLIELANSQSI
+106 ELLVELSKGEST

-131 TNNTSEKISINYQ
+131 TNNTSEKISIVYK
-144 ETLDSSLV
+144 EALDSALV
-152 KSLFFSEENSN
+152 KALFFSEENSN
-163 VSLEFDTLVMLKDRP
+163 VSLEFDTIALLKDRP

-186 DDKNYLQVT
+186 DDKNYLQVM
-195 LKESLY
+195 LKEAVY
-201 DKINEKFNETKKN
+201 DKINEKFNETKKD

-236 DEYSAEEVN
+236 DEYSVEEVN
-245 ITRLAKDVFEKK
+245 ITRLAKDVFVKK
-257 DDVRVGADN
+257 DDVRVGSDN

-299 AINNTINFLELG
+299 AINNTVNFLELG
-311 YASDTNYQLTTSL
+311 YASDTHYQLTTSL

-364 KLTKTYLSSKEVN
+364 KLTKTYLSSKQVN
-377 LFEVEKTEYVIN
+377 LFEV
-389 CLYNNTNL
+389 
-397 KNVTDIVLGYEKTYN
+397 
-412 KENNSFSYTPAW
+412 
-424 YVKYNNRYIS
+424 
-434 FKKIKELVDGG
+434 
-445 GKL
+445 

>member
-1 MMNGY
+1 MVIEVRSMRSRR
-6 KGAHMKGIKRERF
+6 KETV
-19 KSVLLVCLVFS
+19 KSVILGILVLL
-30 SLLLSYLI
+30 SLTLSYLI
-38 ITYKPDYELFTRRSQ
+38 ITYQPDYEIFTKRST
-53 QKLPEADKNN
+53 QKTVDSNKNN
-63 LVGFLIPD
+63 LLNFLIPD
-71 SVVKTY
+71 SVVKNQEGT
-77 PGMREE
+77 REE
-83 AIVPNSITKIAT
+83 AVIQNTITKVAS
-95 VEAVKDKKVLK
+95 VEGVKEKKVLK
-106 ELLIELANSQSI
+106 ELLSI
-118 EVRVRNRNIEDIT
+118 LSDSESTESRVRNRNIEDIT
-131 TNNTSEKISINYQ
+131 TNNVEKILINYRV
-144 ETLDSSLV
+144 TLDSALL
-152 KSLFFSEENSN
+152 KPLLFSEDNSN
-163 VSLEFDTLVMLKDRP
+163 VSLEFDTIALLKDRP

-195 LKESLY
+195 LKEAVY
-201 DKINEKFNETKKN
+201 DKINEKFNETKKD

-257 DDVRVGADN
+257 GDVRVGADN

-311 YASDTNYQLTTSL
+311 YASDTNYQLTTSF

-330 QETHKESIV
+330 QETYKESIV

-364 KLTKTYLSSKEVN
+364 KLTKTYLSSKEVS

-389 CLYNNTNL
+389 YLYNNTNL

-424 YVKYNNRYIS
+424 YVKYNNRYMS
-434 FKKIKELVDGG
+434 FKKIKELIDGG

>member
-1 MMNGY
+1 
-6 KGAHMKGIKRERF
+6 MKGRKREQF

-38 ITYKPDYELFTRRSQ
+38 ITYKPDYELFTRRTQ
-53 QKLPEADKNN
+53 QKVQEGDKNN

-71 SVVKTY
+71 VMVKTY

-83 AIVPNSITKIAT
+83 AIVPNSITKISS
-95 VEAVKDKKVLK
+95 VEAVKDKKTLK
-106 ELLIELANSQSI
+106 ELLVELSKGEST

-131 TNNTSEKISINYQ
+131 TNNTSEKISIIYQ
-144 ETLDSSLV
+144 EVLDSSLV
-152 KSLFFSEENSN
+152 KTLFFSKENSN
-163 VSLEFDTLVMLKDRP
+163 VSLEFDTIVLLKDRP

-195 LKESLY
+195 LKEAVY
-201 DKINEKFNETKKN
+201 DKINEKFNETKKD

-389 CLYNNTNL
+389 YLYNNTNL

>member
-1 MMNGY
+1 MRGR
-6 KGAHMKGIKRERF
+6 KRERF
-19 KSVLLVCLVFS
+19 KSILLVCLVFS

-38 ITYKPDYELFTRRSQ
+38 ITYKPDYELFTRRTQ
-53 QKLPEADKNN
+53 QKVQEGDKNN

-71 SVVKTY
+71 VMVKTY

-83 AIVPNSITKIAT
+83 AIVPNSITKISS
-95 VEAVKDKKVLK
+95 VEAVKDKQTLK
-106 ELLIELANSQSI
+106 ELLVELSKGEST

-131 TNNTSEKISINYQ
+131 TNNTSEKISIVYQ
-144 ETLDSSLV
+144 EALDSALV
-152 KSLFFSEENSN
+152 KALFFSEENSN
-163 VSLEFDTLVMLKDRP
+163 VSLEFDTIALLKDRP

-195 LKESLY
+195 LKEAVY
-201 DKINEKFNETKKN
+201 DKINEKFNETKKD

-236 DEYSAEEVN
+236 DEYSVEEVN
-245 ITRLAKDVFEKK
+245 ITRLAKDVFVKK
-257 DDVRVGADN
+257 DDVRVGSDN

-299 AINNTINFLELG
+299 AINNTVNFLELG

-364 KLTKTYLSSKEVN
+364 KLTKTYLSSKQVN

-389 CLYNNTNL
+389 YLYNNTNL

-424 YVKYNNRYIS
+424 YVKYNNRYMS
-434 FKKIKELVDGG
+434 FKKIKELIDGG